1 MKTSRTQTPAFARQ
15 RGAILVTAL
24 LMLLTLTVI
33 GVSVV
38 QITRMQER
46 MAGNTRDL
54 NLAFQG
60 AEAAL
65 RDGEAQLQAAVIIT
79 PCSAA
84 PCDVFQRGVLPLL
97 ANQTPTWWNANA
109 NEYGVDGAQEID
121 DLDDDPQFVAEEL
134 TTVPDSLVIG
144 QEVPTIR
151 DFFQV
156 TARSTGG
163 TGNTNLVLQ
172 STYAKRLD

>member
-1 MKTSRTQTPAFARQ
+1 MKYQNRIGPDLRRQ
-15 RGAILVTAL
+15 RGAILVTSL
-24 LMLLTLTVI
+24 LLLLSLTVI

-60 AEAAL
+60 AEAGL
-65 RDGEAQLQAAVIIT
+65 RDGEDFLLNAIAVV
-79 PCSAA
+79 PCVAA
-84 PCDVFQRGVLPLL
+84 PCEVFARGTLPLL
-97 ANQTPTWWNANA
+97 ANQDEAWWNGNSL
-109 NEYGVDGAQEID
+109 EYGVDGAQELTE
-121 DLDDDPQFVAEEL
+121 LDDDPQFVVEQLAQIE
-134 TTVPDSLVIG
+134 DSLIQG
-144 QEVPTIR
+144 QGVPPVR

-163 TGNTNLVLQ
+163 TGFTNVLVQ
-172 STYAKRLD
+172 STYATRID